1 MAANYLHGV
10 ETIEITKGAR
20 PVRVVKS
27 AVVALTGIA
36 PKGLKNELTLVL
48 NETDAAQFGSPLT
61 GFNIP
66 QALAAIFKQGS
77 ATVLVVNVYDEAT
90 HSAQV
95 TNEEQTVT
103 NGRIALQYNPVDQ
116 PVLTSKPVTEVR
128 ATATFTITGGT
139 SGAGNQVT
147 QLTAGATT
155 LLGSPVAWATSNNS
169 TAAAVAAEINTGT
182 GSHGYSAT
190 ASGAVVTVS
199 APVGQGATA
208 NTRALTATLGG
219 NVTGTNGIFA
229 NGVTAVILVTYVK
242 DTDYRIDDFGNVA
255 VLNFNA
261 IAEGSII
268 RATYKRLNGSLVQNS
283 DLIGSVNSSTQA
295 RTGTKLFDLAYN
307 SFGITP
313 KLFIIPK
320 YSTVNAIATAMIAL
334 ADKFRGFAL
343 IDAPIGTS
351 PSQAITGRGPLGNIN
366 FNTSS
371 KRAVLCYPHVKE
383 FDVATNANINAPY
396 SQYLAG
402 VICNVDLNEGYWIS
416 PSNHEIKGIV
426 GIERAISF
434 AVNDASTEANALNEV
449 GIVTLA
455 NSFGTGTRTWGNRS
469 AAFPTSTFPTN
480 FICVQRT
487 ADILHE
493 SLELAMLQFIDKPI
507 VQATL
512 DSIRDTV
519 NAFIRTLIARG
530 ALVDGKCIYNPA
542 KNPPTE
548 LAAGHLT
555 FDIEFMPPTP
565 AERITFESFIDI
577 NLLQTLK

>member
-36 PKGLKNELTLVL
+36 PKGPKNELTLVL
-48 NETDAAQFGSPLT
+48 NETDAAQFGSLLT

-103 NGRIALQYNPVDQ
+103 NGKLSLQYNPVNAA
-116 PVLTSKPVTEVR
+116 VLTSKPVTEVR

-229 NGVTAVILVTYVK
+229 NGVTAVILVTYTK
-242 DTDYRIDDFGNVA
+242 DTDYRIDDFGNVV
-255 VLNFNA
+255 VLNFNV
-261 IAEGSII
+261 IPEGSIV

-307 SFGITP
+307 SFGFTP

-320 YSTVNAIATAMIAL
+320 YSTVNAIATEMIAL
-334 ADKFRGFAL
+334 AEKFRGFAL

-351 PSQAITGRGPLGNIN
+351 PSQAITGRGPLGSIN

-383 FDVATNANINAPY
+383 FDTATNANINAPY

-426 GIERAISF
+426 GVERAISF